1 MLCSSGSLL
10 KILLKFNIIF
20 MKNKMTYHPQIGIAS
35 QLPMAKITS
44 ESNENEFA
52 EEPASIATPI
62 IPEKPAELLIIT
74 SYPPRECG
82 IATYSRDLI
91 EALNNKF
98 SQSMEIKVC
107 ALENSEDIF
116 SYPSEVKY
124 TLKTFLPD
132 GYLKLANAIN
142 LDPDIQIV
150 LIQHEFGFF
159 KMQEQAFMNFL
170 HQLTKPAIIV
180 FHTVLPRANE
190 KLKLAVQQIAA
201 ACVSVIVMTH
211 NSKGILTQDYDLP
224 SDKISVIAH
233 GTHLVSFISNATLKK
248 KYALGNRK
256 ILTTFG
262 LLSRGKSIETTID
275 ALPAIVSRFPDVLFL
290 VVGKTHPEIVK
301 NDGEEYRET
310 LEKKVKTYGLEDHVK
325 FINQYLPLPELLEYL
340 QLTDIYLF
348 TTNDPNQAVSGTF
361 AYAMSCGCPV
371 ISTPIPHARE
381 VLTRDTGII
390 FDFGNSQ
397 QLTEKVIQLLENKPL
412 RKNIRNNSLQA
423 IIATAWENSA
433 INHAL
438 QFEQLSQGKITL
450 QYNLPGINLAHLK
463 TMTNRT
469 GIVQFAKNNQPD
481 MHSGYTL
488 DDNARA
494 LIVSCMQ
501 HKLFG
506 DAKSMAY
513 INTYFSFIKRCI
525 LPSGSFLNYMDTEFR
540 FTEQNYATNLE
551 DSNGRALW
559 ALGYLISMKEIL
571 PEEMVAEACVLFK
584 KAMLRAEKMHSTRA
598 MAFVVKGLNFYYSA
612 FSEPDLLN
620 LIKTLAKRL
629 ERMYEHE
636 SDNNW
641 NWFESSLT
649 YANSILPDAMLHAWQ
664 VTKEPLYREIA
675 INSLDFLISK
685 TFSDDGIAVVSNRG
699 WMQKGEKYNRFG
711 EQPID
716 VAYTVMTLSAFY
728 QEFNNPFYLDKMSIA
743 FNWFLGRNQLH
754 QIVYNPATGGCYD
767 GLEEKNV
774 NINQGAESTVSYL
787 MARLTMEQFADSE
800 INDKK
805 EFKVLL
811 K

>member
-1 MLCSSGSLL
+1 
-10 KILLKFNIIF
+10 

-35 QLPMAKITS
+35 SLPMAKITT
-44 ESNENEFA
+44 EGNENIFA
-52 EEPASIATPI
+52 EEPAPIASSI

-82 IATYSRDLI
+82 IATYSHDLI

-98 SQSMEIKVC
+98 SQSLKIRVC
-107 ALENSEDIF
+107 ALENGEDIF
-116 SYPSEVKY
+116 SYPREVKY
-124 TLKTFLPD
+124 TLKTLLPD

-159 KMQEQAFMNFL
+159 KMREQAFLNFL
-170 HQLTKPAIIV
+170 HQLTKPLIIV
-180 FHTVLPRANE
+180 FHTVLPRPNE
-190 KLKLAVQQIAA
+190 KLKLAVQQIAT

-224 SDKISVIAH
+224 QDKISVIAH
-233 GTHLVSFISNATLKK
+233 GTHLVSFISNTTLKK

-262 LLSRGKSIETTID
+262 LLSRGKSIETTIE
-275 ALPAIVSRFPDVLFL
+275 ALPVIVSRFPDVLFL
-290 VVGKTHPEIVK
+290 VIGKTHPDIVI
-301 NDGEEYRET
+301 NDGEEYRVS
-310 LEKKVKTYGLEDHVK
+310 LEKKVKAYGLEDHVK

-450 QYNLPGINLAHLK
+450 QYNLPVINLAHLK
-463 TMTNRT
+463 TMTDRT

-494 LIVSCMQ
+494 LIVSCMH

-525 LPSGSFLNYMDTEFR
+525 LPSGSFLNYMDTEFL

-571 PEEMVAEACVLFK
+571 PEEMVAEACVLFN
-584 KAMLRAEKMHSTRA
+584 KAMVRAEKMHSTRA
-598 MAFVVKGLNFYYSA
+598 MAFVVKGLSFYYSV

-620 LIKTLAKRL
+620 LLKTLAIRL

-641 NWFESSLT
+641 KWFESSLT

-685 TFSDDGIAVVSNRG
+685 TFNDDGIAVVSNRG
-699 WMQKGEKYNRFG
+699 WMQKGEKPNRFG

-728 QEFNNPFYLDKMSIA
+728 EEFNNAFYRDTMNIA
-743 FNWFLGRNQLH
+743 FNWFLGRNHLH

-767 GLEEKNV
+767 GLEENNV
-774 NINQGAESTVSYL
+774 NLNQGAESTVSYL
-787 MARLTMEQFADSE
+787 MARLTIEQFANSK
-800 INDKK
+800 NPAKMHY
-805 EFKVLL
+805 KVL
-811 K
+811 

>member
-1 MLCSSGSLL
+1 
-10 KILLKFNIIF
+10 

>member
-1 MLCSSGSLL
+1 
-10 KILLKFNIIF
+10 

-35 QLPMAKITS
+35 SLPMAKITS
-44 ESNENEFA
+44 EGNENKFA

-98 SQSMEIKVC
+98 NQSMEIRVC
-107 ALENSEDIF
+107 ALENGEDIF
-116 SYPSEVKY
+116 SYPREVKY

-132 GYLKLANAIN
+132 GYLKLTNAIN
-142 LDPDIQIV
+142 LDPDIQMV

-170 HQLTKPAIIV
+170 HQITKPVIIV
-180 FHTVLPRANE
+180 FHTVLPRPNE
-190 KLKLAVQQIAA
+190 KLKIAVQQIAT
-201 ACVSVIVMTH
+201 ACVSLIVMTH
-211 NSKGILTQDYDLP
+211 NSKGILTQEYDLP
-224 SDKISVIAH
+224 REKISVIAH

-290 VVGKTHPEIVK
+290 VIGKTHPEIVK
-301 NDGEEYRET
+301 NDGEEYRES
-310 LEKKVKTYGLEDHVK
+310 LEKKVKTYGLENHVK

-397 QLTEKVIQLLENKPL
+397 QLTEKVIQLLENKSL

-438 QFEQLSQGKITL
+438 QFEQLSQGNITL
-450 QYNLPGINLAHLK
+450 KYNLPGINLAHLK

-494 LIVSCMQ
+494 LIVSCM
-501 HKLFG
+501 HYKLFG

-571 PEEMVAEACVLFK
+571 PEEMVADACVLFN
-584 KAMLRAEKMHSTRA
+584 KAMVRAEKMHSTRA

-636 SDNNW
+636 SGNNW

-685 TFSDDGIAVVSNRG
+685 TFGDDGIAVVSNRG
-699 WMQKGEKYNRFG
+699 WMQKGKIYNRFG

-728 QEFNNPFYLDKMSIA
+728 EEFNNPFYRDKMSIA

-787 MARLTMEQFADSE
+787 MARLTMEQFTHSE
-800 INDKK
+800 IKDKK
-805 EFKVLL
+805 ETKVL
-811 K
+811 

>member
-1 MLCSSGSLL
+1 
-10 KILLKFNIIF
+10 
-20 MKNKMTYHPQIGIAS
+20 MTYHPQIGIAS
-35 QLPMAKITS
+35 SLPMAKITS
-44 ESNENEFA
+44 KGNENKFA
-52 EEPASIATPI
+52 EEPTSIATPI

-82 IATYSRDLI
+82 IATYSQDLI
-91 EALNNKF
+91 GALNNKF

-159 KMQEQAFMNFL
+159 KTQEQTFMNFL
-170 HQLTKPAIIV
+170 HQLTKPVIIV
-180 FHTVLPRANE
+180 FHTVLPRPND
-190 KLKLAVQQIAA
+190 KLKLEVQQIAA
-201 ACVSVIVMTH
+201 ACVSVIVMTR

-224 SDKISVIAH
+224 QDKISVIAH

-262 LLSRGKSIETTID
+262 LLSRGKSIETTIE
-275 ALPAIVSRFPDVLFL
+275 ALPVIVSRFPDVLFL
-290 VVGKTHPEIVK
+290 VIGKTHPEVVK
-301 NDGEEYRET
+301 NDGEEYRES
-310 LEKKVKTYGLEDHVK
+310 LVKKVKDLGLENHVK

-397 QLTEKVIQLLENKPL
+397 QLTEKVIELLENKPL

-433 INHAL
+433 INHSL
-438 QFEQLSQGKITL
+438 QFEKLSQGKITL

-494 LIVSCMQ
+494 LIVSCMH
-501 HKLFG
+501 HKLFN
-506 DAKSMAY
+506 DAKSTAY

-525 LPSGSFLNYMDTEFR
+525 LPSGNLLNYMDTEFR

-571 PEEMVAEACVLFK
+571 PEEMVADACLLFK
-584 KAMLRAEKMHSTRA
+584 KAMVKAENIHSTRA
-598 MAFVVKGLNFYYSA
+598 MAFVVKGLCFYYTI
-612 FSEPDLLN
+612 FSEPDVLN
-620 LIKTLAKRL
+620 LIKTFANRL

-636 SDNNW
+636 SDANW
-641 NWFESSLT
+641 KWFESSLT
-649 YANSILPDAMLHAWQ
+649 YANSILPEAMLYAWQ

-728 QEFNNPFYLDKMSIA
+728 EEFNNPFYLDKMSIA
-743 FNWFLGRNQLH
+743 FNWFLGQNHLH

-774 NINQGAESTVSYL
+774 NLNQGAESTVSYL
-787 MARLTMEQFADSE
+787 MARLTMEQYADSE
-800 INDKK
+800 NLDKK
-805 EFKVLL
+805 EFEVL
-811 K
+811 

>member
-1 MLCSSGSLL
+1 
-10 KILLKFNIIF
+10 
-20 MKNKMTYHPQIGIAS
+20 
-35 QLPMAKITS
+35 MAKITR
-44 ESNENEFA
+44 ESNENILA
-52 EEPASIATPI
+52 EQPAPIALSI
-62 IPEKPAELLIIT
+62 IPENPAELLIIT

-91 EALNNKF
+91 KALNNKF

-107 ALENSEDIF
+107 ALENNEDIF

-142 LDPDIQIV
+142 LDPDIQII

-170 HQLTKPAIIV
+170 HQLTKPVIIV
-180 FHTVLPRANE
+180 FHTVLPRPNE
-190 KLKLAVQQIAA
+190 KLKLAVQQIEA

-275 ALPAIVSRFPDVLFL
+275 ALPAIVSRFPDILFL
-290 VVGKTHPEIVK
+290 VIGKTHPEIVK
-301 NDGEEYRET
+301 NDGEEYRES
-310 LEKKVKTYGLEDHVK
+310 LEKKVKTYGLENHVK

-397 QLTEKVIQLLENKPL
+397 QLAEKVIQLLENKPL

-450 QYNLPGINLAHLK
+450 QYKLPVINLAHFK

-481 MHSGYTL
+481 LHSGYTL

-494 LIVSCMQ
+494 LIVSCM
-501 HKLFG
+501 HYKLFG

-513 INTYFSFIKRCI
+513 INTCFSFIKRCI

-571 PEEMVAEACVLFK
+571 PEEMIAEACVLFK
-584 KAMLRAEKMHSTRA
+584 KAMHRAEKMHSTRA
-598 MAFVVKGLNFYYSA
+598 MAFVVKGLDFYYSA
-612 FSEPDLLN
+612 FSEPDLFN

-636 SDNNW
+636 SDNKW

-728 QEFNNPFYLDKMSIA
+728 EEFKNPFYLDKMRIA
-743 FNWFLGRNQLH
+743 FDWFLGRNQLH

-787 MARLTMEQFADSE
+787 MARLTIEQYADSE
-800 INDKK
+800 INGKK
-805 EFKVLL
+805 EFKVL
-811 K
+811 

>member
-1 MLCSSGSLL
+1 
-10 KILLKFNIIF
+10 

-233 GTHLVSFISNATLKK
+233 GTHLVSFISNATLRK